1 MEVHWRNTFLIVLVL
16 REAQEGNKNVRTD
29 RIKWIRIA
37 ERLKGSPVVIA
48 LFLVLPIPEYIQLP
62 RVLFHAYD
70 YVHETRE
77 VKGHYRG
84 TLGIDKGQCYC
95 HRWG

>member
-1 MEVHWRNTFLIVLVL
+1 M
-16 REAQEGNKNVRTD
+16 
-29 RIKWIRIA
+29 
-37 ERLKGSPVVIA
+37 A
-48 LFLVLPIPEYIQLP
+48 LLLVLPIPEYIQLA